1 MCYCMVTI
9 KRKGVL
15 FITCDCKWSFTE
27 QQVSLFTEEILRT
40 KVSVVL
46 GTVFQLMVKDFTLN
60 KYIFVMGVINSMLTA
75 WRWLIKTAIVPVISN
90 TPAILIN
97 NNLVPILD
105 ASSNHISWS
114 VLAKNQT
121 VIFLCNINPNFGISL
136 QIVKPYCIYE
146 QETF

>member
-1 MCYCMVTI
+1 MKFYGTTSFSVLI
-9 KRKGVL
+9 KK
-15 FITCDCKWSFTE
+15 
-27 QQVSLFTEEILRT
+27 
-40 KVSVVL
+40 SVYR
-46 GTVFQLMVKDFTLN
+46 GNIADQGFCSNWHCFQLMVKDFTLN
-60 KYIFVMGVINSMLTA
+60 KYIFVMGVINSMPTA

-136 QIVKPYCIYE
+136 QIGKPYCIYE